1 MTTQRTAVE
10 QTTFHRYFP
19 LYNSTLIHWVTYRF
33 LMLAHVMAVMTE
45 AMSAAHKPTMI
56 VI

>member
-1 MTTQRTAVE
+1 MTQRTAVK
-10 QTTFHRYFP
+10 QTAFHSYFP
-19 LYNSTLIHWVTYRF
+19 LYDLTLIQWATYRF
-33 LMLAHVMAVMTE
+33 LMLAHVMAVMTV